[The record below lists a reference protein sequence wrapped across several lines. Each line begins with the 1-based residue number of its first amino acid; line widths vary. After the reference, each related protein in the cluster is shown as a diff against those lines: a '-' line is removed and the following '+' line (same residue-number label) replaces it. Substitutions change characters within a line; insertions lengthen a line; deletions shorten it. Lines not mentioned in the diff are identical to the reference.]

1 MVRILCVMDN
11 VVSGNKGL
19 TAKHGLSLYLE
30 AGERKLLFDF
40 GQGRETWENGRRL
53 GVPFHELD
61 YLVFSHSHY
70 DHCAGF
76 LWAENFGINEAD
88 VTAVLG
94 SEKAFFQEKYAKDQD
109 FPVYLGC
116 GFTKTY
122 LRQRTGQQ
130 WICEDVLALGKG
142 LWAVGGFDRI
152 HPEEIPPARFV
163 KEAER
168 GVMVPDSF
176 DEEICLAAETKK
188 GLAVIAGCSH
198 PGIINMVE
206 TVIKKLNRP
215 VFAVIGG
222 THLTGTSKERLLWT
236 GDALKRLGV
245 ELAAFNHCTGTAFAS
260 ILSEKGIRGG
270 CFGAGS
276 CLYL

>member
-76 LWAENFGINEAD
+76 LWAEDLGINEAD

-94 SEKAFFQEKYAKDQD
+94 SEKAFFPGKICKR
-109 FPVYLGC
+109 P
-116 GFTKTY
+116 GFSGLSG
-122 LRQRTGQQ
+122 LRLY
-130 WICEDVLALGKG
+130 ESVFK
-142 LWAVGGFDRI
+142 
-152 HPEEIPPARFV
+152 
-163 KEAER
+163 AE
-168 GVMVPDSF
+168 
-176 DEEICLAAETKK
+176 
-188 GLAVIAGCSH
+188 
-198 PGIINMVE
+198 
-206 TVIKKLNRP
+206 NR
-215 VFAVIGG
+215 A
-222 THLTGTSKERLLWT
+222 TMDL
-236 GDALKRLGV
+236 
-245 ELAAFNHCTGTAFAS
+245 
-260 ILSEKGIRGG
+260 
-270 CFGAGS
+270 
-276 CLYL
+276 